1 MAVVVLLATEADE
14 AVLWQAL
21 FDAAHLG
28 DDGHTSVEAAQ
39 NRADLTHYVA
49 GWPRSGD
56 LGVIAVD
63 SQTNAPLGAAWV
75 RLLTGDERGFGWV
88 EDTIPELA
96 IGLLP
101 GYRGQGI
108 GTAMLT
114 RLLEAAKGVYPGVSL
129 STRANNPP
137 AVRLYERC
145 GFQKVAGSEV
155 VNWTGG
161 VSYNMVIRF

>member
-1 MAVVVLLATEADE
+1 MSFFVRPATGADE

-21 FDAAHLG
+21 FAAAHL
-28 DDGHTSVEAAQ
+28 DDEGHTSVEVAKG
-39 NRADLTHYVA
+39 RTDLAHYVA

-56 LGVIAVD
+56 LGVVAVATATD
-63 SQTNAPLGAAWV
+63 TPVGAAWV

-88 EDTIPELA
+88 DNTIPELA

-101 GYRGQGI
+101 GYRGQGV
-108 GTAMLT
+108 GTTLLT
-114 RLLEAAKGVYPGVSL
+114 RLLELAKGIYPGVSL
-129 STRANNPP
+129 STRADNPP

-155 VNWTGG
+155 VNWAGG
-161 VSYNMVIRF
+161 LSYNMVIRF